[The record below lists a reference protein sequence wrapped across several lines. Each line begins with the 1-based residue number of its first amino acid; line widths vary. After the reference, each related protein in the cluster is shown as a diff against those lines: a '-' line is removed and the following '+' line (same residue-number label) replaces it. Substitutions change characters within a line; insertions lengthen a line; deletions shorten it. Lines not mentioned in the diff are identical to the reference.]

1 MEYYI
6 LLPGDKIE
14 NIDYDAHKLGE
25 QSFNV
30 FWAGEGLKALM
41 NLSKK
46 FPDRL
51 EEVRIIDSKTNEH
64 TVEEFL
70 KIIDRLQIRVQN

>member
-1 MEYYI
+1 MEYFI

-14 NIDYDAHKLGE
+14 NIDFNAHLLGE

-30 FWAGEGLKALM
+30 FWAGDGLRALM

-46 FPDRL
+46 APEKLD
-51 EEVRIIDSKTNEH
+51 EVRIIDNKKNEF

-70 KIIDRLQIRVQN
+70 KKLDRLEIRVQN

>member
-1 MEYYI
+1 MEYYV

-14 NIDYDAHKLGE
+14 NLDFDANRLGE
-25 QSFNV
+25 KSFNV
-30 FWAGEGLKALM
+30 FWAGDGLHALM

-51 EEVRIIDSKTNEH
+51 EEVRIIDSKKNEH

-70 KIIDRLQIRVQN
+70 KIIDRLEIRV

>member
-14 NIDYDAHKLGE
+14 NIDFDAHKLGE
-25 QSFNV
+25 KSFNV
-30 FWAGEGLKALM
+30 FWSGEGLHALM

-46 FPDRL
+46 SPDKL
-51 EEVRIIDSKTNEH
+51 KDVRIIDSKKGEH

-70 KIIDRLQIRVQN
+70 KIIDRLEIRV

>member
-1 MEYYI
+1 MEYYV

-14 NIDYDAHKLGE
+14 NLEFDVNRLGE
-25 QSFNV
+25 KSFNV
-30 FWAGEGLKALM
+30 FWAGEGLHALM

-46 FPDRL
+46 FPERL
-51 EEVRIIDSKTNEH
+51 EEVRIIDSKSTEY

-70 KIIDRLQIRVQN
+70 KVIDRLQIRV